1 MRNAA
6 ILVRV
11 AVESCIDSMCF
22 MQINARYDAKAEA
35 EVISWFRQL
44 TNKEIQPVRIPDAD
58 PNDNNRP
65 IGKGQKHK
73 EEKTQDPMDQIL
85 TVCISPTRRG
95 MHRVVLLP

>member
-22 MQINARYDAKAEA
+22 MQINARYNAKAEA

-44 TNKEIQPVRIPDAD
+44 TNKEIQPGIYNV
-58 PNDNNRP
+58 
-65 IGKGQKHK
+65 
-73 EEKTQDPMDQIL
+73 EKAL
-85 TVCISPTRRG
+85 KSGVE
-95 MHRVVLLP
+95 LLR